1 MYDHV
6 LYHERKHFCRHC
18 LLDFSTEGIF
28 KCHIAL
34 EKMGN
39 QNNKMPKKINMLKS
53 KIRSRKIWLKRWE
66 KVCTN

>member
-1 MYDHV
+1 MYHHV

-34 EKMGN
+34 EKMEN
-39 QNNKMPKKINMLKS
+39 QNNKKPKKINMLKS